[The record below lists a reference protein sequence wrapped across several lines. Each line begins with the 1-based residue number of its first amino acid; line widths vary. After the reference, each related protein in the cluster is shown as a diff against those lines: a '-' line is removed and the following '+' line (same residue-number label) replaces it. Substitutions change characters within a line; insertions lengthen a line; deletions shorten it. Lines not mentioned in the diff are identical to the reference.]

1 MATLKIGLDDETYS
15 ALMDDAARHLRPTD
29 WHVKAIL
36 RQALG
41 LAFPYPADDNTPR
54 TPRSAHVITAPEPA
68 AASAGEG
75 TPATGHV
82 CAERTVTP
90 V

>member
-1 MATLKIGLDDETYS
+1 MATLKIGLDEETYT

-41 LAFPYPADDNTPR
+41 LPFPYPADDNTPR
-54 TPRSAHVITAPEPA
+54 TQRSPHGIAASEPA
-68 AASAGEG
+68 AASPG
-75 TPATGHV
+75 
-82 CAERTVTP
+82 
-90 V
+90 